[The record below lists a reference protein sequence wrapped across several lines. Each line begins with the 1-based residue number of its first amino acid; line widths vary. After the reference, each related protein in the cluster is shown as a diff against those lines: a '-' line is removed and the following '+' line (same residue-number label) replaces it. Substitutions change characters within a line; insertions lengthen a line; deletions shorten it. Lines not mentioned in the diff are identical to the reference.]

1 MDPRVTGAA
10 PIHDIT
16 ARMDENCQKLSAPA
30 KMNIAATNCQLF
42 CRRKVSGVFSIIMD
56 VTAQSTDMNGG
67 LWRRVEASI
76 TRGNNAMTNQRDSGM
91 TIALERIQYWEIEL
105 IDGGPAD
112 TRETRTLLEN

>member
-1 MDPRVTGAA
+1 M
-10 PIHDIT
+10 
-16 ARMDENCQKLSAPA
+16 
-30 KMNIAATNCQLF
+30 
-42 CRRKVSGVFSIIMD
+42 FSIIMD
-56 VTAQSTDMNGG
+56 VTAQGTDMNGG

-112 TRETRTLLEN
+112 TWEIRALLEN

>member
-1 MDPRVTGAA
+1 M
-10 PIHDIT
+10 
-16 ARMDENCQKLSAPA
+16 
-30 KMNIAATNCQLF
+30 
-42 CRRKVSGVFSIIMD
+42 FSIIMD
-56 VTAQSTDMNGG
+56 VTAQGTDMNGG

-112 TRETRTLLEN
+112 TWETRALLEN

>member
-1 MDPRVTGAA
+1 M
-10 PIHDIT
+10 
-16 ARMDENCQKLSAPA
+16 
-30 KMNIAATNCQLF
+30 
-42 CRRKVSGVFSIIMD
+42 FSIIMD
-56 VTAQSTDMNGG
+56 VTAQGTDMNGG

-112 TRETRTLLEN
+112 TWETRALALEK

>member
-1 MDPRVTGAA
+1 M
-10 PIHDIT
+10 
-16 ARMDENCQKLSAPA
+16 
-30 KMNIAATNCQLF
+30 
-42 CRRKVSGVFSIIMD
+42 FSIIMD
-56 VTAQSTDMNGG
+56 VTAQGTDMNGE

-112 TRETRTLLEN
+112 TWETLALLEI

>member
-1 MDPRVTGAA
+1 M
-10 PIHDIT
+10 
-16 ARMDENCQKLSAPA
+16 
-30 KMNIAATNCQLF
+30 
-42 CRRKVSGVFSIIMD
+42 FSIIMD
-56 VTAQSTDMNGG
+56 VTAQSTDMNGR

-112 TRETRTLLEN
+112 TWETLALALEK